1 MTRRVVLIFLVI
13 ASGLC
18 FAQSTAMLSGTVVDS
33 SGATVPQAS
42 VVCTNAETAMKSS
55 ATTSRAGTFKFPDL
69 PVGLYDVTITQSG
82 FESLVRRGIRL
93 LTDQTVDLTF
103 TLHVGS
109 TGQSVEVSAPAPLV
123 QRATS
128 DLGTTVDSRQM
139 ADLPLNGRNAFDLA
153 ALAPGATETVSQTI
167 PGQQENTGLAV
178 NGLSAID
185 NNWTLDGATYTNRA
199 SGGAPT
205 LPNPDT
211 LQEFTARTANY
222 DASSRGAGASV
233 KLTTRSGTNQFHGTL
248 FEFLRN
254 SVMDARNFFD
264 PGVEPYKQNQ
274 YGGTVGGPIKKDKL
288 FFFGSFQGTNQRGDP
303 SPVSM
308 TVPDA
313 LECTGNYS
321 QSGKTIVDPTTK
333 ASFPNDTIP
342 TESHGPDRARSAG
355 SSSPFPTWA
364 ANLCMPAATDNRDD
378 YQWLGKVDYLLDS
391 KDHHFPDV
399 TSGTTMRSPATSTPA
414 RILCQYLT
422 FTNQTVLV
430 SDAHIFSPT
439 WIMTLSYNYLRTF
452 RNEVPTAPVTMQSL
466 GAQVPFASANDGGKI
481 DVSISGYT
489 SAAIS
494 GGSVVRPA
502 AQEPQVDVSHVTG
515 SHLLRFGGGLRHD
528 TDNAFVQNDGEAG
541 GWAFDTSR
549 TSISTIKNS
558 GDSWASLL
566 LGLPTTFSQASS
578 SPNDYLVTTFDAWV
592 QDDWKVLR
600 RLTLNMGLRYEPWL
614 PPHDAKGYMAGFLPG
629 VQSTVAPL
637 APRGLLFGGD
647 AGIPQAIAQ
656 NNWKTFSPRFGFA
669 WDVFGDGKT
678 IVRSGYGVFRS
689 GTEFFGLV
697 STLANSVPFRT
708 ASVSIPDPPTMANPY
723 AGYGP
728 IPFPYTPPSTLAN
741 YKFANNIAIR
751 VLNPQTTAG
760 YTQSW
765 NFTLERQLTRD
776 TAVTASYVGNHVIGI
791 MTRYQAN
798 PGLDIPGATTAN
810 VNTRRLYP
818 GFGNLTL
825 AGSWGWSRY
834 DGLQLQVTKRA
845 ARGLTMLVNYTY
857 SKAMSIDSSGAF
869 ATALGA
875 GPRDPYN
882 LALDYSP
889 ADYDV
894 TQAFKAAVIY
904 ELPAMH
910 AGPAAVRGGSRVNGW
925 QINTMITAQ
934 TGLPFTCRSG
944 VDDSM
949 TSTGNDTCDQIGN
962 AARPAG
968 ANPLQEWFNTAA
980 FTKNA
985 VGTFGNAGRN
995 DMRRPDV
1002 VNVNLSL
1009 FRHFRITEKLQAE
1022 FRAEAFN
1029 ALNHPNF
1036 DLFFITNSYTNSE
1049 TIGSPTFGQIT
1060 HAQDPRLMQLALKL
1074 KF

>member
-1 MTRRVVLIFLVI
+1 MTRKAALLLFTL

-18 FAQSTAMLSGTVVDS
+18 FAQSTAMLSGTVVDP
-33 SGATVPQAS
+33 SGAIVPQAS
-42 VVCTNAETAMKSS
+42 VVCTNAETGMKSF
-55 ATTSRAGTFKFPDL
+55 AATSRAGVFKFPDL
-69 PVGLYDVTITQSG
+69 PVGLYDVTISQGG
-82 FESLVRRGIRL
+82 FETLVSRGIRL

-139 ADLPLNGRNAFDLA
+139 SDLPLNGRNAFDLA

-233 KLTTRSGTNQFHGTL
+233 KLTTRSGTNQFHGTV

-274 YGGTVGGPIKKDKL
+274 YGGTIGGPIKKDKL

-313 LECTGNYS
+313 LERTGNYS
-321 QSGKTIVDPTTK
+321 LSGKTIVDPTTK
-333 ASFPNDTIP
+333 ASFPGDIIP
-342 TESHGPDRARSAG
+342 MSRMDPIGLGLLKFVPIPNSGGNLLYA
-355 SSSPFPTWA
+355 SP
-364 ANLCMPAATDNRDD
+364 TDNRDD
-378 YQWLGKVDYLLDS
+378 YQWLGKVDYMLGS
-391 KDHHFPDV
+391 KDHISGRYFWDNNAQTRNVNSLPGFYANNTFP
-399 TSGTTMRSPATSTPA
+399 
-414 RILCQYLT
+414 
-422 FTNQTVLV
+422 NQTMLV
-430 SDAHIFSPT
+430 SDSHVFSPT

-494 GGSVVRPA
+494 GGSVVKPA

-515 SHLLRFGGGLRHD
+515 NHLLRFGGGLRHD
-528 TDNAFVQNDGEAG
+528 TDNAFVQNDAEAG

-549 TSISTIKNS
+549 TSLSTIKNS

-566 LGLPTTFSQASS
+566 LGLPTTFTQASS

-592 QDDWKVLR
+592 QDDWKILR
-600 RLTLNMGLRYEPWL
+600 RLTLNIGLRYEPWL

-637 APRGLLFGGD
+637 APKGLLFGGD
-647 AGIPQAIAQ
+647 PGIPQAIAQ

-678 IVRSGYGVFRS
+678 IVRSGWASSAAAPSFS
-689 GTEFFGLV
+689 DCV
-697 STLANSVPFRT
+697 STLAKLGAVPDGQRQHPR
-708 ASVSIPDPPTMANPY
+708 SRIHLQSLCGLWRDSIPLHAALIARQLQIREQYCHPGAESANHSRIHAELELHSRAPVDARHCDHRLLCRQPRDRHHDALPGEPGPRHPRRDHGQCKLAPPLSRLRKPD
-723 AGYGP
+723 AG
-728 IPFPYTPPSTLAN
+728 
-741 YKFANNIAIR
+741 R
-751 VLNPQTTAG
+751 VL
-760 YTQSW
+760 
-765 NFTLERQLTRD
+765 
-776 TAVTASYVGNHVIGI
+776 
-791 MTRYQAN
+791 
-798 PGLDIPGATTAN
+798 GL
-810 VNTRRLYP
+810 V
-818 GFGNLTL
+818 
-825 AGSWGWSRY
+825 
-834 DGLQLQVTKRA
+834 
-845 ARGLTMLVNYTY
+845 
-857 SKAMSIDSSGAF
+857 
-869 ATALGA
+869 AL
-875 GPRDPYN
+875 
-882 LALDYSP
+882 
-889 ADYDV
+889 
-894 TQAFKAAVIY
+894 
-904 ELPAMH
+904 
-910 AGPAAVRGGSRVNGW
+910 
-925 QINTMITAQ
+925 
-934 TGLPFTCRSG
+934 
-944 VDDSM
+944 
-949 TSTGNDTCDQIGN
+949 
-962 AARPAG
+962 
-968 ANPLQEWFNTAA
+968 
-980 FTKNA
+980 
-985 VGTFGNAGRN
+985 
-995 DMRRPDV
+995 
-1002 VNVNLSL
+1002 
-1009 FRHFRITEKLQAE
+1009 
-1022 FRAEAFN
+1022 
-1029 ALNHPNF
+1029 
-1036 DLFFITNSYTNSE
+1036 
-1049 TIGSPTFGQIT
+1049 
-1060 HAQDPRLMQLALKL
+1060 
-1074 KF
+1074 